1 MIGVALES
9 TLALAAWAFVCLVG
23 PFLCLLVHESAHAV
37 VGRLCGF
44 DVIEVQFGSGPAWW
58 ARWFGR
64 IRITFHNW
72 PTHGHVVALYR
83 GERWMRTRIA
93 LFALAG
99 PVSNLALFAAA
110 WAWAAV
116 AGDPWQFVAMFCVM
130 QTGWITAWS
139 FVPRTLRNGAKS
151 DLQIVLAVARLD
163 PSTVPTMVAHYGV
176 LAAHHECQRAFELGR
191 LDVAE
196 GVLAAHRGDPVH
208 VGWTGSMAILLALSR
223 GDPQRALVELD
234 RGRAALLAVVNPPA
248 ESAAAPRELGLEW
261 EINRAFVMAAIG
273 TEEATAAAM
282 RLVSSWPSARHARG
296 ESAVAAQRTRGL
308 VLLRRGS
315 VGHAIVC
322 LRAAL
327 RGHEPHWLRALG
339 MAHLAEAFVHTRH
352 FDEAAR
358 WARKARR
365 LDPTGPLLPLFLRP
379 VEAALAQRRAPAA
392 AIR

>member
-23 PFLCLLVHESAHAV
+23 PFLCLLVHESAHAL
-37 VGRLCGF
+37 VGRLSGF

-72 PTHGHVVALYR
+72 PTHGHVLALYR
-83 GERWMRTRIA
+83 GERWLRPRIA

-110 WAWAAV
+110 WAWVAV
-116 AGDPWQFVAMFCVM
+116 AEHPWQLVAFFCMV
-130 QTGWITAWS
+130 QTGWTAAWS
-139 FVPRTLRNGAKS
+139 FVPRTLRNGAQS

-163 PSTVPTMVAHYGV
+163 PSTVPAMVAHYGV

-223 GDPQRALVELD
+223 GDPERALVESE
-234 RGRAALLAVVNPPA
+234 RGRAALQAVADPPG
-248 ESAAAPRELGLEW
+248 ESAAAARERRLEW

-296 ESAVAAQRTRGL
+296 ESVVAAQRTRGL

-339 MAHLAEAFVHTRH
+339 MAHLAEAFVHARH

-365 LDPTGPLLPLFLRP
+365 LDPTGPLLSIFLRP
-379 VEAALAQRRAPAA
+379 VEAALADRRAPAPP
-392 AIR
+392 IR